1 MIINLEEMDLSQIK
15 DEKIAVVLICLFTDA
30 YVEPDELPTHIAENR
45 GWWGDVIEITI
56 NDKKEKINWGS
67 KLWLLETAKMTG
79 QIVKDAHDY
88 CLEALQPLIQAN
100 IIVEPEIIV
109 QAEDNRLNLQIIFAD
124 QTLEIQGL

>member
-15 DEKIAVVLICLFTDA
+15 DEKIAAVLICLFTDA
-30 YVEPDELPTHIAENR
+30 YVEPDELPPHISENR
-45 GWWGDVIEITI
+45 GWWGDLIEITI

-67 KLWLLETAKMTG
+67 KLWLLETSKMTE
-79 QIVKDAHDY
+79 QISKDAHDY

-109 QAEDNRLNLQIIFAD
+109 QAEDNRLNLQIVFAD